1 MYCFVQPGDK
11 FCNVYK
17 LYILLDWRLEQ
28 VGSFLGTLIPREVK
42 HSWIWK
48 EKGEK
53 LFTSTYLKEDVL
65 YTRQEGVWGKGGSS
79 QLQMVA
85 TLPSKE
91 AKSS

>member
-11 FCNVYK
+11 FFKFYK

-28 VGSFLGTLIPREVK
+28 VGSFLGTLTPREVK

-48 EKGEK
+48 EKDEK
-53 LFTSTYLKEDVL
+53 LFTSTYLKEDIL
-65 YTRQEGVWGKGGSS
+65 YTRQEDSWGKGWSS

>member
-1 MYCFVQPGDK
+1 MCFPL
-11 FCNVYK
+11 YK
-17 LYILLDWRLEQ
+17 PCYIVLPRYSYQE
-28 VGSFLGTLIPREVK
+28 LIPREVK
-42 HSWIWK
+42 HSWICK

-65 YTRQEGVWGKGGSS
+65 YTRQEGFWGKGGSS